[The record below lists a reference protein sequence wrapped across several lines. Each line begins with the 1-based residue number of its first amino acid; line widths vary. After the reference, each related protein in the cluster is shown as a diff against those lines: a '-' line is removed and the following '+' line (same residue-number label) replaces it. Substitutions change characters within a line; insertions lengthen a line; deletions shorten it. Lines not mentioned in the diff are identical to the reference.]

1 MVGPA
6 LAAQGG
12 VRRRGA
18 RAFTWRG
25 PGGLETSGAYDQHKK
40 PRAGL
45 YLCITRKVYS
55 KL

>member
-12 VRRRGA
+12 VRRRGCPSPL
-18 RAFTWRG
+18 
-25 PGGLETSGAYDQHKK
+25 PGAAQGLETSGAYVQHKN

-45 YLCITRKVYS
+45 YLCITRKVYC